1 MARHIRIT
9 ARERDPLDLERLSRL
24 LIAQARARQRRQAV
38 GRMSE
43 APQRG
48 DLAA

>member
-9 ARERDPLDLERLSRL
+9 ARERDRLDLARLSRL
-24 LIAQARARQRRQAV
+24 LIAQARARQRQRAI
-38 GRMSE
+38 GRTDTAS
-43 APQRG
+43 QRG